1 MTKPSPFSYVQHINS
16 KQHYDFDLSAY
27 SPFLVNRCFAMHMD
41 TVMLAHEMDQAHRI
55 SPQLQYDFYYYA
67 VRKGKRF
74 GFPPKPDE
82 SEHLA
87 VIQEHYGYSR
97 EKALQA
103 LLILTPQ
110 QIKSIVDRSYKG
122 GIHK

>member
-1 MTKPSPFSYVQHINS
+1 MTKLSPFAYTKSICEKKYE
-16 KQHYDFDLSAY
+16 YDLSGY
-27 SPFLVNRCFAMHMD
+27 NPYLVNRCFAMHLD
-41 TVMLAHEMDQAHRI
+41 TVLLASEMNQAHQL

-74 GFPPKPDE
+74 GFPPKPE
-82 SEHLA
+82 EPEHLA
-87 VIQEHYGYSR
+87 IIQEHYGYSR

-110 QIKSIVDRSYKG
+110 QVKSIVDKSYKG